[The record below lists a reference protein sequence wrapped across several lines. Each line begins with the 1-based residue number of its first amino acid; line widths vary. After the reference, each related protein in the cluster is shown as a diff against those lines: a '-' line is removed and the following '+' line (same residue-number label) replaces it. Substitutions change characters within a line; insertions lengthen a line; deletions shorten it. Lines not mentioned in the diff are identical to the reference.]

1 MSDGRQAAASVEP
14 ALPPRWTS
22 TPGTVPWLLQ
32 RVSGLFLA
40 YGLAVHLWAVH
51 VVDSGRLSWDVV
63 TMRLQDGSS
72 WSVYYVLF
80 VPAVVLHALNGVWG
94 IVLDFDPPRRLRPT
108 LRAVFWLGGLA
119 LMVYGY
125 MGIRPLLG

>member
-1 MSDGRQAAASVEP
+1 MEP
-14 ALPPRWTS
+14 AQPLRWTS
-22 TPGTVPWLLQ
+22 TPGTVSWLLQ

-80 VPAVVLHALNGVWG
+80 VPAVVLHALNGMWG

>member
-1 MSDGRQAAASVEP
+1 MSDGRQAAASVVP
-14 ALPPRWTS
+14 SQPPRSTS
-22 TPGTVPWLLQ
+22 TPGTVSWVLQ
-32 RVSGLFLA
+32 RISGLFLA

-72 WSVYYVLF
+72 WSVYYALF

-108 LRAVFWLGGLA
+108 LGAVFWLGGLA

>member
-1 MSDGRQAAASVEP
+1 MSDGRQAAASVGP
-14 ALPPRWTS
+14 AQPPRWTS
-22 TPGTVPWLLQ
+22 TPGTASWLLQ

-51 VVDSGRLSWDVV
+51 VVDSGRLTWDVV

-72 WSVYYVLF
+72 WSVYYALF